1 MLMQYY
7 DLPFF
12 GLWLYLP
19 FAYLIGIGLGLSLKT
34 KSFKK
39 SWGILALIALFSTLA
54 MIGLSDTAP
63 IIFLIIIPILAFILL
78 ALGYFMGGGARAIY
92 THGKAKSKHP
102 WGFVILAALFLYSP
116 VLLLSLPSAVKNVDK
131 KNKKTC

>member
-54 MIGLSDTAP
+54 MIGLSDTC
-63 IIFLIIIPILAFILL
+63 LL
-78 ALGYFMGGGARAIY
+78 Y
-92 THGKAKSKHP
+92 T
-102 WGFVILAALFLYSP
+102 SP
-116 VLLLSLPSAVKNVDK
+116 SPRDLSTSRMPSSA
-131 KNKKTC
+131 